1 LRKIKQA
8 VENILKVYMPSE
20 TTRYVEASKMALQ
33 HNTEVS
39 KDHPYYSLRE
49 LYVAL
54 NMGEF
59 DD

>member
-1 LRKIKQA
+1 MTIKEA
-8 VENILKVYMPSE
+8 VINILNRYMPSE
-20 TTRYVEASKMALQ
+20 RSKFVEASKMALQ

>member
-1 LRKIKQA
+1 MTVKQA
-8 VENILKVYMPSE
+8 VENILKIYMPNE
-20 TTRYVEASKMALQ
+20 TKNYVEASKMALQ

-39 KDHPYYSLRE
+39 EDHPYYSLRE

-54 NMGEF
+54 NIGEF

>member
-1 LRKIKQA
+1 MTVKQA
-8 VENILKVYMPSE
+8 VESILKIYMPNE
-20 TTRYVEASKMALQ
+20 RKHFEEASKMALQ

-39 KDHPYYSLRE
+39 EDHPYYSLRE